1 MSESNATPPVPTA
14 PISAWNS
21 LPKDLAAGL
30 VVFLVALPLCLG
42 IALASQGRLADA
54 LRWFERAL
62 AARPGFADAQAN
74 RARARAAL
82 SQK

>member
-1 MSESNATPPVPTA
+1 MKINPNAA
-14 PISAWNS
+14 EAMNN
-21 LPKDLAAGL
+21 
-30 VVFLVALPLCLG
+30 LG